1 MATLNADDLSAE
13 NKPKAN
19 DELFTKVVEILSP
32 YVTSE
37 DAPAH
42 FSEEAT
48 LLGDLLINSARLI
61 DIVLDFESEFDIAI
75 DDDQLASLKTVGD
88 AIEIVRQNGSFS

>member
-1 MATLNADDLSAE
+1 MPALNAEDLSAE
-13 NKPKAN
+13 DKASTK

-37 DAPAH
+37 DAPAN
-42 FSEEAT
+42 FKEDAT

-75 DDDQLASLKTVGD
+75 DDDQLASLRTVGD
-88 AIEIVRQNGSFS
+88 AINIVRQGGSSS